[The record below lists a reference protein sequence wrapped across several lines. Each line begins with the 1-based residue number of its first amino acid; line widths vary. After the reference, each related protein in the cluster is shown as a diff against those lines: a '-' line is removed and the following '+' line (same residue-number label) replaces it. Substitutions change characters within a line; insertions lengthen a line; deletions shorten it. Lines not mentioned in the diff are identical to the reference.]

1 MSENKM
7 LSLFDYLGYPAG
19 NELGEQVAAY
29 AKIRKAKC
37 NTRYV
42 SNPKYT
48 GNVMMYT
55 KEFLDEYFQAKQLFE
70 EDYTEV
76 NTQLVEDSF
85 KAQEEDNKNRIF

>member
-19 NELGEQVAAY
+19 NELGEQVAKY
-29 AKIRKAKC
+29 AKLRKVKTS
-37 NTRYV
+37 TRYV

-55 KEFLDEYFQAKQLFE
+55 KEFLDEYFQAKQIFE
-70 EDYTEV
+70 EDYTEI
-76 NTQLVEDSF
+76 NTQLMQDGFKQVEI
-85 KAQEEDNKNRIF
+85 ENENIF